1 MLVLRGRI
9 LVQALVSA
17 QSTLVMPKVFRF
29 NAPMKFPLSFF
40 IGLRYT
46 RAKRRNQFISFVSG
60 FSLLGMALGTLAL
73 IVVMSVMNGFD
84 REIKQRLLQ
93 VIPHIEVYSDSG
105 LPDWPRAIEKVT
117 KSPEVV
123 AAAPYVDGDVMV
135 SFERGMQGVEMRGLR
150 PEDMQKMSSLSRHMV
165 LGELSSLT
173 AGDYG
178 IVIGRLLA
186 RYLGVAPG
194 DKINVTLPQLSVT
207 PMGIYPRVK
216 RFTVVG
222 VFEVGAQVD
231 QRLAIIHLEDA
242 QKLFRLGDKVTGIEV
257 KTENMYA
264 ADATS
269 AQLREMF
276 TNAEA
281 GQDSVIPQV
290 RDWSQT
296 QGSLFSAVKMEKTVV
311 SVLLMIIIAVA
322 AFNIISSLVL
332 MVADKKFDI
341 AVLRTLGLT
350 RRQVMGIFV
359 VQGAAIGCVGVLI
372 GGVLGAII
380 AEHVGVIVHALESL
394 TGLRVFD
401 PNVYFIS
408 YMPSEVILSDIVVVV
423 SVGLAMSI
431 LSTLYPAY
439 RASCVEPAEA
449 LRYE

>member
-1 MLVLRGRI
+1 
-9 LVQALVSA
+9 
-17 QSTLVMPKVFRF
+17 
-29 NAPMKFPLSFF
+29 MKLPLAFF

-93 VIPHIEVYSDSG
+93 VIPHIEVYAEGGLVDWIKLRSDIMQAPG
-105 LPDWPRAIEKVT
+105 VD
-117 KSPEVV
+117 
-123 AAAPYVDGDVMV
+123 AAAPYVDGDAMA
-135 SFERGMQGVEMRGLR
+135 SFERGMQGVELRGLLPADIKR
-150 PEDMQKMSSLSRHMV
+150 VSSLDKHML
-165 LGELSSLT
+165 LGSLDELRE
-173 AGDYG
+173 GEYNV
-178 IVIGRLLA
+178 VIGRLLA

-194 DKINVTLPQLSVT
+194 DKINITLPQLVVT
-207 PMGIYPRVK
+207 PVGIYPRVK

-231 QRLAIIHLEDA
+231 QQLVVIHLQDA
-242 QKLFRLGDKVTGIEV
+242 QKLFRLGGRVSGIEI
-257 KTENMYA
+257 KTEDMYR
-264 ADATS
+264 ADLTAKTLINS
-269 AQLREMF
+269 FVEVGETLVDDKNNIE
-276 TNAEA
+276 
-281 GQDSVIPQV
+281 V

-296 QGSLFSAVKMEKTVV
+296 QASLFSAVKMEKIVV

-341 AVLRTLGLT
+341 AVLRTLGLS
-350 RRQVMGIFV
+350 RLQVMSIFV
-359 VQGAAIGCVGVLI
+359 VQGTAIGCLGVAI
-372 GGVLGAII
+372 GGALGALI
-380 AEHVGVIVHALESL
+380 AQYVGVIVSTLESL

-408 YMPSEVILSDIVVVV
+408 HMPSVLLWSDVLLVV
-423 SVGLAMSI
+423 SVGLLMSL

-439 RASCVEPAEA
+439 RASRIEPAEA